1 MAVKEY
7 AKEFIARGGVF
18 RDIADQKETL
28 WINDKYLPF
37 DMVDALCQLVV
48 KDEDI
53 EDAAKRLDRFA
64 PYIRKC
70 FPETEEDGGLIES
83 PLAEIS
89 GMKKAIEKE
98 YSCGIPGR
106 LFLKMDSHLPIAGSV
121 KA

>member
-48 KDEDI
+48 TDEDI
-53 EDAAKRLDRFA
+53 EDAARRLDRFA

-70 FPETEEDGGLIES
+70 FPETEEDKGLIES

-89 GMKKAIEKE
+89 AMKAA
-98 YSCGIPGR
+98 
-106 LFLKMDSHLPIAGSV
+106 LV
-121 KA
+121 